1 MNDLIKRYPALNGCT
16 DDISAATELLIKT
29 FSSGGKLLL
38 CGNGGSA
45 ADCEHISGELLKG
58 FMSKRSLTDEKRR
71 EMRESYPLDEGVLDK
86 LQMGLAAIPLTSLSA
101 LGTAFSNDVDPEL
114 IFAQGV
120 FALGKE
126 CDTLIA
132 ISTSGNSKNVVR
144 AAEVAKAVGMKVI
157 GLAGKSGGK
166 LKEICDVCICAP
178 EEETYK
184 VQEYHLPIYHYLCQK
199 IEKHFLTD
207 IIKIKTKSQP

>member
-29 FSSGGKLLL
+29 FSLGGKLLL

-58 FMSKRSLTDEKRR
+58 FMSKRPLTDEKRR
-71 EMRESYPLDEGVLDK
+71 EMCESYTLDEGVLDK

-126 CDTLIA
+126 RDTLIA
-132 ISTSGNSKNVVR
+132 ISTSGNSKNIVR

-178 EEETYK
+178 EEETYR
-184 VQEYHLPIYHYLCQK
+184 VQEYHLPIYHYLCQR
-199 IEKHFLTD
+199 IEKHFFD
-207 IIKIKTKSQP
+207 